1 MTNETKK
8 RIRYYKRA
16 LPAMREKVVAALMM
30 LLIAATTVAAST
42 YAWLTISAS
51 PEVTSVDTTVAANG
65 ALEIALANGTGAAPG
80 KSREGDSTGA
90 GTPITAA
97 NITWGNLVNL
107 TDPSYGLAN
116 VTLRPAALNGTSGLL
131 SNPLYGVGYGEDGR
145 VDQMVIGDDFAY
157 TYYDSS
163 AAGTGGGRFMVDLK
177 GEHLGVR
184 AISTVQFENLEGAE
198 QLNELLTWTNQ
209 RHALAKS
216 NFQKIT
222 NETAEPGKSY
232 ITSLQGLIQTYA
244 QNVIDKKPTSQLDI
258 TSYVENLYQMML
270 DMNDNVMEPTGEAY
284 VGMANLLDL
293 MKETSGGNKYSRDK
307 AGVDALLADYRANK
321 LPDYTGTSIASL
333 GTFAADCRQLETY
346 LRTGKNEDFSDL
358 TDAQKK
364 SSLAYWAYHAKNG
377 GTVYW
382 SDLSSIINWI
392 CDINSATLDGYTLS
406 GLSNMSTAMKVI
418 QNKTHSAVLN
428 KGAIWRIEKR
438 IGASMS
444 PRITVTVDP
453 SGLGGVAAMAGTQ
466 TFKDVPVT
474 TSASDPREITTD
486 LNAVKAQNSGS
497 FRGDKATAQDTYALA
512 IDLWLRTNAGA
523 DSTAQSTQV
532 TSADGKTI
540 TTTDPLRAYLT
551 LEGKVRYQEIEEP
564 ATVKAPDGNEYEAF
578 TASGSVGGQKIEM
591 TVYQKNDGK
600 YYYLGEDDTEKEFSY
615 PDVSY
620 TPKMETRTVVSGYD
634 GVNRVWSDEQMAP
647 YEGDGTSTTQGGGSC
662 YTFYA
667 STPADQSRFLKL
679 LGSMRVAFIDGQG
692 NLIGAATMDTEHFY
706 AENGKVTVPLALD
719 TSSAIDLGDDGNGNT
734 TYALMPLTKNAAT
747 RVTAIV
753 YLDGEKLTNQMV
765 LAGGDIQGNLNVQ
778 FGACVASKVST
789 VEDNGDGTAD
799 VDVRYERDSDNE
811 SIEHEDLMDDRIQIT
826 ASANP
831 TEFDYDPNNAAKT
844 ALSVKVAGVTPQKVE
859 VCFVRAISA
868 TQGVQQE
875 RIALSGSGEN
885 WQQTVSF
892 DKPGNYVLRT
902 VWVDGVEY
910 DLNQEPITV
919 TVTGSSVNSLTCDAL
934 PQGSNSVSIMT
945 ADTSFSTN
953 MTLGFTSSN
962 QMPSRVNG
970 IFMDKSGRQVNV
982 PFTLE
987 SSIWKGKATFT
998 TSGTYTMQYVE
1009 IDGET
1014 YELNENLQPTL
1025 ILTLGIKAEV
1035 RISAADE
1042 TLQKLQSVMETA
1054 MPTRFVYDRSKLG
1067 DMVTLRVDLKLYDN
1081 SGNEIK
1087 AQSGVKLYYG
1097 RVGSMQEG
1105 LDADLAWTAAS
1116 GSYVG
1121 NFGVNRAGTFRFT
1134 KVTVDL
1140 SGATSTITAKTT
1152 APDIQVMPPEDAYY
1166 FGNYTET
1173 YQYVPSKDGVLTV
1186 GIAYSNAA
1194 TKVEALLSDGKAT
1207 VTVEGK
1213 MGGEAADQGDKSVNL
1228 WSFAVPNE
1236 GNWKLTSV
1244 KMYGVYYAGQYY
1256 DENGISV
1263 DLTKEN
1269 IHAKI
1274 VKILYVTLA
1283 GNSQNFTGYFMDDHT
1298 VNDMTVTIEDFEGMA
1313 IEGTEVSD
1321 VKLSYSLDLTKIG
1334 IESEYKYETD
1344 DMSSVILS
1352 GTGTQKSGTTT
1363 EYAISGINFQQAGPY
1378 ALVAVQFKLGDTPMT
1393 ATKASDAN
1401 GVKLQFKDGGTS
1413 ADSAPKYDVKW
1424 VSPTVRITAV
1434 SPAPSVKINV
1444 NIAGGT
1450 TINFVQTS
1458 NYFEDYYA
1466 YLGFESSKSWLP
1478 IVGNYPSYTAP
1489 KATFQLTSGGNRY
1502 SSAKIYLTYTE
1513 DKEEKTANTISFN
1526 GDKAVNSDVGL
1537 LDGYTRR
1544 SINETKKAI
1553 EMTYN
1558 NKTYNVALSHELTIT
1573 TSNNPKPRLEY
1584 VDAQGYEGKIKL
1596 PEGVYR
1602 EDGRVENITLA
1613 KPTETFTVT
1622 EEKVG
1627 EKTYTGKTTETSN
1640 VYYTTSDGCDTT
1652 YHPYTKTVTTETYS
1666 AKRETTRIEYKVGSW
1681 KLQSAV
1687 YTGDSGTNI
1696 ESWKDVS
1703 TRAVGST
1710 FTLSRNYYRA
1720 TPIFS
1725 AVKTEVISSADGTY
1739 AVITTTYAAAGDATT
1754 TKPSNSTELDK
1765 NVILDGN
1772 GNPRTTEEYKW
1783 LS

>member
-51 PEVTSVDTTVAANG
+51 PEVMSVDTTVAANG

-145 VDQMVIGDDFAY
+145 VDGSVSGDDFAY
-157 TYYDSS
+157 TYYDPA
-163 AAGTGGGRFMVDLK
+163 AAGSDGGRFLVDLK

-209 RHALAKS
+209 RHTLAKT
-216 NFQKIT
+216 NYQNIT
-222 NETAEPGKSY
+222 NEKAEPGKSY

-244 QNVIDKKPTSQLDI
+244 QNVIDKKPTSQLEI
-258 TSYVENLYQMML
+258 TPYVEDLYQMML
-270 DMNDNVMEPTGEAY
+270 DMNDNVMVPSGEAY
-284 VGMANLLDL
+284 VGMADLLDL

-307 AGVDALLADYRANK
+307 AGIEALLADYRAGK
-321 LPDYTGTSIASL
+321 LPNYVKENITSL

-358 TDAQKK
+358 TQAQKN
-364 SSLAYWAYHAKNG
+364 SSLAYWAYYARTG

-382 SDLSSIINWI
+382 SNLNSIINWI
-392 CDINSATLDGYTLS
+392 CNIDTATLDGYSLRQ
-406 GLSNMSTAMKVI
+406 LSNMAIAMKVMG
-418 QNKTHSAVLN
+418 NKDHSAVI
-428 KGAIWRIEKR
+428 KGGGLWRIEKR

-444 PRITVTVDP
+444 PKITVTVDP
-453 SGLGGVAAMAGTQ
+453 SGLGGAAAWAGEQ
-466 TFKDVPVT
+466 TFSNVPVT
-474 TSASDPREITTD
+474 TSATDPREITTD

-512 IDLWLRTNAGA
+512 VDLWLRTNAGS

-540 TTTDPLRAYLT
+540 TTTEPLRAYLT

-578 TASGSVGGQKIEM
+578 TASGSVNGQKIEK

-600 YYYLGEDDTEKEFSY
+600 YYYLEEDGTETLF
-615 PDVSY
+615 
-620 TPKMETRTVVSGYD
+620 TPPGGMTVDYVKKMEMRTIVSGYD
-634 GVNRVWSDEQMAP
+634 GVNRVWSNEQMTP
-647 YEGDGTSTTQGGGSC
+647 FDDEGTSTTQGGGSC

-679 LGSMRVAFIDGQG
+679 LESMRVAFIDGQG
-692 NLIGAATMDTEHFY
+692 TLIGAATMDTEHFY
-706 AENGKVTVPLALD
+706 AKNGKVTVPLALD
-719 TSSAIDLGDDGNGNT
+719 ATSAINLGDDGSGNT
-734 TYALMPLTKNAAT
+734 TYALMQLTKNAAT

-753 YLDGEKLTNQMV
+753 YLDGTKLTNEMV

-799 VDVRYERDSDNE
+799 VDVRYERDTDNE
-811 SIEHEDLMDDRIQIT
+811 AIKHEDLMDDRIRIT
-826 ASANP
+826 ASAAP
-831 TEFDYDPNNAAKT
+831 TEFDYNPDIPAETNLTVNVT
-844 ALSVKVAGVTPQKVE
+844 GVTPKTVE

-885 WQQTVSF
+885 WQQTISF
-892 DKPGNYVLRT
+892 NKPGNYVLRT

-953 MTLGFTSSN
+953 MTLGFSSSSR
-962 QMPSRVNG
+962 MPSRVNG

-987 SSIWKGKATFT
+987 SGIWKGKATFT

-1009 IDGET
+1009 IDDEI

-1035 RISAADE
+1035 RISADDE

-1105 LDADLAWTAAS
+1105 LDADLAWNAAS

-1166 FGNYTET
+1166 FGNYTEI

-1213 MGGEAADQGDKSVNL
+1213 MGGEAANQGDKSVNL

-1256 DENGISV
+1256 DDENGVSV

-1313 IEGTEVSD
+1313 IKNVTVSD
-1321 VKLSYSLDLTKIG
+1321 LKVVYYLNGAKVGLDT
-1334 IESEYKYETD
+1334 EYGYTAD
-1344 DMSSVILS
+1344 NVSSVTLDGS
-1352 GTGTQKSGTTT
+1352 GSLRAGSETVYTVS
-1363 EYAISGINFQQAGPY
+1363 AMNFRQAGPY
-1378 ALVAVQFKLGDTPMT
+1378 ENCAVSFSL
-1393 ATKASDAN
+1393 N
-1401 GVKLQFKDGGTS
+1401 GVSFTAGVTAGTQLKYQVGGTLS
-1413 ADSAPKYDVKW
+1413 EKCPQFDVKW
-1424 VSPTVRITAV
+1424 AAPDAKVTATVKAV
-1434 SPAPSVKINV
+1434 
-1444 NIAGGT
+1444 GT
-1450 TINFVQTS
+1450 KFTVAVTGS
-1458 NYFEDYYA
+1458 
-1466 YLGFESSKSWLP
+1466 G
-1478 IVGNYPSYTAP
+1478 GNYTTGKLANSIEEDGHKCTLYYEYDSSCGGSFTAP
-1489 KATFQLTSGGNRY
+1489 KAT
-1502 SSAKIYLTYTE
+1502 
-1513 DKEEKTANTISFN
+1513 
-1526 GDKAVNSDVGL
+1526 
-1537 LDGYTRR
+1537 
-1544 SINETKKAI
+1544 
-1553 EMTYN
+1553 
-1558 NKTYNVALSHELTIT
+1558 
-1573 TSNNPKPRLEY
+1573 
-1584 VDAQGYEGKIKL
+1584 IKL
-1596 PEGVYR
+1596 SDIGSVFNTASLTVPNKADPKQSVEYTFEPRKLSIQKTIGGKNDR
-1602 EDGRVENITLA
+1602 GGR
-1613 KPTETFTVT
+1613 
-1622 EEKVG
+1622 
-1627 EKTYTGKTTETSN
+1627 
-1640 VYYTTSDGCDTT
+1640 
-1652 YHPYTKTVTTETYS
+1652 
-1666 AKRETTRIEYKVGSW
+1666 
-1681 KLQSAV
+1681 
-1687 YTGDSGTNI
+1687 
-1696 ESWKDVS
+1696 
-1703 TRAVGST
+1703 
-1710 FTLSRNYYRA
+1710 
-1720 TPIFS
+1720 
-1725 AVKTEVISSADGTY
+1725 
-1739 AVITTTYAAAGDATT
+1739 AAAGKQVIETIDAKYGSIVYTLKLAYPLT
-1754 TKPSNSTELDK
+1754 IINEK
-1765 NVILDGN
+1765 
-1772 GNPRTTEEYKW
+1772 
-1783 LS
+1783 